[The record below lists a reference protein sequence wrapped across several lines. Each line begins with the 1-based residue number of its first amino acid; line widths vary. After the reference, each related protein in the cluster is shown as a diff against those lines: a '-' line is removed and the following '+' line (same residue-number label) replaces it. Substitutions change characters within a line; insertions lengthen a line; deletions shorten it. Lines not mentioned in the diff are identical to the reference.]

1 MWHATYGMAR
11 LVNAVR
17 DSCRACVDTKA
28 RERLDHL
35 QKQFDKLQL
44 VACTL
49 AKVAFTGLAKQWLT
63 LSQLLCNQDPPTS
76 GSRAVESEG
85 AVLSECTANS
95 VVVNIRP
102 VWGNGAN
109 EFTYICV
116 LLFAR
121 QLRQG
126 KGRRISVRIYRALKQ
141 SERSRT

>member
-1 MWHATYGMAR
+1 MAR
-11 LVNAVR
+11 LVSAVR

-35 QKQFDKLQL
+35 QKQFEKLQL

-49 AKVAFTGLAKQWLT
+49 AEVAFTGLAKQWLT

-102 VWGNGAN
+102 VWGNGEN
-109 EFTYICV
+109 DFTYICV
-116 LLFAR
+116 SLLTQYVQVTFS
-121 QLRQG
+121 QEL
-126 KGRRISVRIYRALKQ
+126 
-141 SERSRT
+141 